1 MMKFYRNLFKSLRIL
16 MLLLISC
23 MLMACGSLKPEYNK
37 KQIEPVLYRIVDSS
51 GVELRFS
58 QKPQRIISLS
68 ISTDEILLDL
78 VESERIA
85 ALTYLV
91 DDSGISNVVEQ
102 AKAVKNRV
110 KDTSPEAI
118 MKLKPDL
125 IIIPDFVKP
134 ETIRSLREMD
144 INVYVYKTP
153 SSLQEIMTTILE
165 VGTLVNEE
173 KRAEKIVSQMQ
184 KSMQVIEQRVSIIS
198 KNSMKRVI
206 LLRDGGAY
214 FRPESSF
221 NDICKHAM
229 VKNALEEL
237 GYKKPV
243 MVNQEEIVRLNPD
256 VFLLM
261 DWNGSEV
268 SKDVE
273 NDNPYLNNAYNN
285 VKAMKDRAVYVLPS
299 RHLLCL
305 SQYTVEAIKDIAEV
319 AYGIK
324 DPTPKKGFL
333 INDRI

>member
-1 MMKFYRNLFKSLRIL
+1 MSKIGKLSNAVVMS
-16 MLLLISC
+16 LLLSASVISGGNC
-23 MLMACGSLKPEYNK
+23 VFAEETQNFFL
-37 KQIEPVLYRIVDSS
+37 
-51 GVELRFS
+51 
-58 QKPQRIISLS
+58 
-68 ISTDEILLDL
+68 DEIVVTATRTP
-78 VESERIA
+78 VEA
-85 ALTYLV
+85 
-91 DDSGISNVVEQ
+91 
-102 AKAVKNRV
+102 
-110 KDTSPEAI
+110 
-118 MKLKPDL
+118 
-125 IIIPDFVKP
+125 F
-134 ETIRSLREMD
+134 
-144 INVYVYKTP
+144 
-153 SSLQEIMTTILE
+153 
-165 VGTLVNEE
+165 

-285 VKAMKDRAVYVLPS
+285 VKAIKDRAVYVLPS